1 MEQTKQG
8 GGKALSFA
16 DYFRAMK
23 KHWLV
28 ETIILAAF
36 ILAGVIYGGFIEKP
50 YYEAREEVVV
60 KVTDEENSYY
70 NTVIAE
76 RLVKTMGKFFK
87 TATVT
92 ELAKAKSGVSEIY
105 AGNVTVKSDETLIMT
120 VSYKDVSKELAELK
134 LKAILS
140 AAQDGSAAKDYFG
153 AKATVCPMGAVT
165 ISRQS
170 DARRIIVT
178 FVLAG
183 IAVALIYSFVRYA
196 RQE

>member
-92 ELAKAKSGVSEIY
+92 ELAKAESGNSDIY
-105 AGNVTVKSDETLIMT
+105 ASNITVKSDETLIMS
-120 VSYKDVSKELAELK
+120 VSYKDSSKELAELK

-140 AAQDGSAAKDYFG
+140 AAESENTKDYFS
-153 AKATVCPMGAVT
+153 AKATVRPMGVIT
-165 ISRQS
+165 TSQQS
-170 DARRIIVT
+170 DSTKIIVIG
-178 FVLAG
+178 VAAG
-183 IAVALIYSFVRYA
+183 VVSSLVYAFIRYMA
-196 RQE
+196 EN